1 MDTFLFDETIFGPI
15 YSRRLGNS
23 LGINLLPCNRKICS
37 FDCVYCE
44 CGWTLNQ
51 VEQHGMP
58 SQTEVSNLLEKKLIE
73 LKTQNNIPDSLT
85 FAGNGE
91 PTLHPD
97 FSKIIDQTL
106 ALRDHYFPKAKVSVL
121 SNATRIDKPDII
133 SSLLK
138 IDNRILKLDAGSEL
152 MFQRINQPTPSIVTG
167 KQIGRAHV

>member
-106 ALRDHYFPKAKVSVL
+106 ALRNHYFPKA
-121 SNATRIDKPDII
+121 
-133 SSLLK
+133 
-138 IDNRILKLDAGSEL
+138 
-152 MFQRINQPTPSIVTG
+152 
-167 KQIGRAHV
+167 